1 MIYLFNK
8 DKELINIIGEDEVQS
23 ALYDREINNVYQL
36 DVDLPLYFW
45 DKDVKVNLREIFND
59 VEFIGHYDLNEKFQL
74 HKIAQFDILD
84 EVIAVKGVHFF
95 FDEAKAKHIIRDRR
109 FANATAQAGAQAIAD
124 QLGWRLVYQAT
135 DTITSNYNF
144 YNISPLEALNII
156 IDRFNIE
163 IDFSFDFNGIR
174 ILNKELIVKSKLGEV
189 KDTTFYY
196 SKEFHAGYNALS
208 VKYEQDY
215 SEIYTAVIPRGKGE
229 EVGDGYGRRLEI
241 DEVVWSKPNDPL
253 DKPLGEEML
262 IDPVA
267 TQRFGYAEE
276 GVIKPR
282 VKVVNF
288 NETEDGEILIQQ
300 GYEWLSENNR
310 PKIVLSTT
318 VDDSEEVN
326 FGDTIWVIYEEIDL
340 KEQFRVARVIDN
352 LITGDRQIEI
362 GDLDYF
368 RSSLSEQSTNNRIS
382 DLESQTEQLPD
393 VIKYV
398 VSANGYNRSFWGSIE
413 PQNVIEGDVWFKPD
427 ETSDGDTIML
437 VWDGER
443 WVETARTKDDGRIR
457 DLLDKYEEL
466 ADEIGEDIE
475 LTVDQIIDV
484 LDGANQVDLAHLFAR
499 LIGDDRFST
508 LFYQEAENVGFVYR
522 EGDEVK
528 SIIAIQSGVPF
539 IRGEHIILDGNTI
552 VDGDFTVTEQM
563 LADSAVF
570 DKLET
575 HGIDAAEIRVINLDA
590 SNISGGNLELANG
603 LKITNNGAVV
613 MSVTADGKFIFD
625 ATAAGVA
632 TKDELEDIELTPGP
646 EGPQGPAGYTPIK
659 GTDYF
664 DGVDGQDGKD
674 GDNSYLWVM
683 YSHNAS
689 GSVMVDDPTN
699 AKYIGVAT
707 TTSPT
712 RPSTPSSYKWSLIK
726 GEDGVKGEE
735 GSDGKTS
742 YLHIK
747 YSNDDGQTF
756 TANNG
761 ETVGYWIGTYVDF
774 TEADSNNVSD
784 YTWNK
789 VKGEKGDTGDT
800 GPRGLRGLEGPQ
812 GDQGIEGPKGDDGKS
827 SYTHIAYATGS
838 SGGNFS
844 TSHFS
849 GATYIGMYVSD
860 QPDDSSDWRDYNWSL
875 IKGADGSQG
884 IEGPKG
890 DDGRTPYFHTAWANN
905 STGTSGF
912 STTVSANKLYIG
924 TVTTF
929 ESDDPTEPSVYN
941 WTKIKGEKGDK
952 GDVGPRGLTGLEG
965 PKGDQGIE
973 GPKGE
978 DGESSY
984 THIAYATGST
994 GQNFSTSHFSSA
1006 TYIGMYVSNS
1016 STDSTDYR
1024 DYKWS
1029 LIKGANGARGIEGPK
1044 GDDGLT
1050 PYFHTAW
1057 ANNSTGSSGFSTT
1070 VSANKLYIGT
1080 VTTFEPDDPTTPSV
1094 YSWTKIKGEQGE
1106 KGDTGERG
1114 ATGAIGPR
1122 GATGTSVS
1130 SVTEYYLAS
1139 SASSG
1144 VTTGTSGWSTSMKTM
1159 TATLKYLWNYEKINF
1174 SDGTSQDTIP
1184 VVIGVYGDKGGTG
1197 ATGRSITG
1205 ITEHY
1210 LASSSKTGVTRSTS
1224 GWSTTMQT
1232 TTPTK
1237 QYLWNYETITWS
1249 SGTSPTYVDPIIIG
1263 VHGAKGDKGATGDKG
1278 AKGDQGIQG
1287 PKGLDGQSQYV
1298 HIRYSAN
1305 SSGSGNVAN
1314 PTTSTKYIGIA
1325 ITNTSTRPT
1334 ANSAYTWS
1342 KYQGDDGGIGPQGIQ
1357 GPKGDNG
1364 QPTYTWV
1371 KYADTPT
1378 TGMNNFPDGK
1388 KYIGLAFNK
1397 STATESNS
1405 YNQYAWSLMPQNIA
1419 LGVRNL
1425 IPWTNFTDFR
1435 DNISKW
1441 TTWGSASIW
1450 RASQIGKYML
1460 FRNGNTDRTGSTTIG
1475 VISPPF
1481 YKNVEAGKTYTVRFL
1496 ANTITPYTPFA
1507 YSYLMNVDGVQKVGG
1522 TGTGNQGLPAPTV
1535 IEEYER
1541 FTASGYANL
1550 YEITFSPTW
1559 NGPAALMLASTI
1571 DASAL
1576 SSHYISE
1583 VMLIEGDTIS
1593 RDWQPAPEDVE
1604 QLMHNNID
1612 GKIDDVNAELSE
1624 HWEAIGD
1631 KVSTTAFTDA
1641 LNSLKSD
1648 YEAGLIEASK
1658 VPAEVTNL
1666 LARNEKMI
1674 SRLGDKVATWEFLD
1688 THIKMGN
1695 EGLYIGEI
1703 EGDSKLLIGTD
1714 RISFMQGENEIA
1726 YISGQQMYIN
1736 RSINLESIQV
1746 GSHVQMKINNN
1757 LTVIQWAGG

>member
-8 DKELINIIGEDEVQS
+8 DKDLLNIIGEDEVQS

-109 FANATAQAGAQAIAD
+109 FANATAQVGAQAIAD

-163 IDFSFDFNGIR
+163 IDFSFDFDGIR

-262 IDPVA
+262 IDPEA

-276 GVIKPR
+276 GIIKPR

-288 NETEDGEILIQQ
+288 NETEDEDILIQQ

-466 ADEIGEDIE
+466 VEEIGEEIV
-475 LTVDQIIDV
+475 LNIDQIIDV

-563 LADSAVF
+563 LADEAVF
-570 DKLET
+570 NKLET

-590 SNISGGNLELANG
+590 SDISGGNLELANG
-603 LKITNNGAVV
+603 LRITNNGAVV
-613 MSVTADGKFIFD
+613 MSVSADGKFIFD

-632 TKDELEDIELTPGP
+632 TKQELENIELTPGP
-646 EGPQGPAGYTPIK
+646 
-659 GTDYF
+659 
-664 DGVDGQDGKD
+664 
-674 GDNSYLWVM
+674 
-683 YSHNAS
+683 
-689 GSVMVDDPTN
+689 
-699 AKYIGVAT
+699 
-707 TTSPT
+707 
-712 RPSTPSSYKWSLIK
+712 
-726 GEDGVKGEE
+726 
-735 GSDGKTS
+735 
-742 YLHIK
+742 
-747 YSNDDGQTF
+747 
-756 TANNG
+756 
-761 ETVGYWIGTYVDF
+761 
-774 TEADSNNVSD
+774 
-784 YTWNK
+784 
-789 VKGEKGDTGDT
+789 
-800 GPRGLRGLEGPQ
+800 
-812 GDQGIEGPKGDDGKS
+812 
-827 SYTHIAYATGS
+827 
-838 SGGNFS
+838 
-844 TSHFS
+844 
-849 GATYIGMYVSD
+849 
-860 QPDDSSDWRDYNWSL
+860 
-875 IKGADGSQG
+875 
-884 IEGPKG
+884 
-890 DDGRTPYFHTAWANN
+890 
-905 STGTSGF
+905 
-912 STTVSANKLYIG
+912 
-924 TVTTF
+924 
-929 ESDDPTEPSVYN
+929 
-941 WTKIKGEKGDK
+941 KGEKGDK
-952 GDVGPRGLTGLEG
+952 GD
-965 PKGDQGIE
+965 I
-973 GPKGE
+973 
-978 DGESSY
+978 
-984 THIAYATGST
+984 GS
-994 GQNFSTSHFSSA
+994 
-1006 TYIGMYVSNS
+1006 
-1016 STDSTDYR
+1016 
-1024 DYKWS
+1024 
-1029 LIKGANGARGIEGPK
+1029 
-1044 GDDGLT
+1044 
-1050 PYFHTAW
+1050 
-1057 ANNSTGSSGFSTT
+1057 
-1070 VSANKLYIGT
+1070 
-1080 VTTFEPDDPTTPSV
+1080 
-1094 YSWTKIKGEQGE
+1094 
-1106 KGDTGERG
+1106 
-1114 ATGAIGPR
+1114 
-1122 GATGTSVS
+1122 
-1130 SVTEYYLAS
+1130 
-1139 SASSG
+1139 
-1144 VTTGTSGWSTSMKTM
+1144 
-1159 TATLKYLWNYEKINF
+1159 
-1174 SDGTSQDTIP
+1174 
-1184 VVIGVYGDKGGTG
+1184 
-1197 ATGRSITG
+1197 
-1205 ITEHY
+1205 
-1210 LASSSKTGVTRSTS
+1210 
-1224 GWSTTMQT
+1224 
-1232 TTPTK
+1232 
-1237 QYLWNYETITWS
+1237 
-1249 SGTSPTYVDPIIIG
+1249 
-1263 VHGAKGDKGATGDKG
+1263 
-1278 AKGDQGIQG
+1278 QGIQG
-1287 PKGLDGQSQYV
+1287 PKGNDGVSQYV

-1305 SSGSGNVAN
+1305 SNGSGM
-1314 PTTSTKYIGIA
+1314 TTMPLSNTKYIGLV
-1325 ITNTSTRPT
+1325 NTPSSTAPT
-1334 ANSAYTWS
+1334 GYSSYTWS
-1342 KYQGDDGGIGPQGIQ
+1342 KYRGEDGNQGIQ
-1357 GPKGDNG
+1357 GPRGSDGD
-1364 QPTYTWV
+1364 PTYTWV

-1378 TGMNNFPDGK
+1378 SGMNDSPDGK

-1397 STATESNS
+1397 STPTESNS
-1405 YNQYAWSLMPQNIA
+1405 YSQYAWSLMPQNIA

-1425 IPWTNFTDFR
+1425 VPWTNFTDYR
-1435 DNISKW
+1435 DNIAKW
-1441 TTWGSASIW
+1441 TTWGATFIWSA
-1450 RASQIGKYML
+1450 RQVGKYML
-1460 FRNGNTDRTGSTTIG
+1460 FRNNNTDRTGSTTMG

-1481 YKNVEAGKTYTVRFL
+1481 YKDVEAGKTYTLRFL
-1496 ANTITPYTPFA
+1496 GNPTTPHTPFA
-1507 YSYLMNVDGVQKVGG
+1507 YSYLMNVDKVQKVDGS
-1522 TGTGNQGLPAPTV
+1522 GTGNQGLPAPTV

-1541 FTASGYANL
+1541 FTSSDYANL

-1571 DASAL
+1571 DASKQ

-1583 VMLIEGDTIS
+1583 VMLVEGDSIS

-1612 GKIDDVNAELSE
+1612 GKIDGVNVELSE

-1631 KVSTTAFTDA
+1631 KVSTNAFTNA

-1658 VPAEVTNL
+1658 VPERVDTL
-1666 LARNEKMI
+1666 LERNEKMI
-1674 SRLGDKVATWEFLD
+1674 SRLGENIAKWEFLD
-1688 THIKMGN
+1688 THIIMGD

-1703 EGDSKLLIGTD
+1703 EGDAKILIGTD
-1714 RISFMQGENEIA
+1714 RISFMQGINEIA

-1736 RSINLESIQV
+1736 RSINVESMQI
-1746 GSHVQMKINNN
+1746 GSHVQMKIDNNN
-1757 LTVIQWAGG
+1757 TVIQWVGG

>member
-163 IDFSFDFNGIR
+163 IDFSFDFDGVQ
-174 ILNKELIVKSKLGEV
+174 ILNKKLIVKSKLGEV

-253 DKPLGEEML
+253 DKPLGEVML
-262 IDPVA
+262 VDPEA

-368 RSSLSEQSTNNRIS
+368 RSSLSEKSTNNRID
-382 DLESQTEQLPD
+382 DLESQTEQFPD

-457 DLLDKYEEL
+457 DLLDKYEDL
-466 ADEIGEDIE
+466 ADEIGKDIE
-475 LTVDQIIDV
+475 LNIDQIIDV
-484 LDGANQVDLAHLFAR
+484 LDGANQVDLAHIFAR

-563 LADSAVF
+563 LADEAVF
-570 DKLET
+570 NKLET

-613 MSVTADGKFIFD
+613 MEVTSDGTFLFD

-632 TKDELEDIELTPGP
+632 TKQELENIELTPGP
-646 EGPQGPAGYTPIK
+646 
-659 GTDYF
+659 
-664 DGVDGQDGKD
+664 
-674 GDNSYLWVM
+674 
-683 YSHNAS
+683 
-689 GSVMVDDPTN
+689 
-699 AKYIGVAT
+699 
-707 TTSPT
+707 
-712 RPSTPSSYKWSLIK
+712 
-726 GEDGVKGEE
+726 
-735 GSDGKTS
+735 
-742 YLHIK
+742 
-747 YSNDDGQTF
+747 
-756 TANNG
+756 
-761 ETVGYWIGTYVDF
+761 
-774 TEADSNNVSD
+774 
-784 YTWNK
+784 
-789 VKGEKGDTGDT
+789 KGD
-800 GPRGLRGLEGPQ
+800 
-812 GDQGIEGPKGDDGKS
+812 
-827 SYTHIAYATGS
+827 
-838 SGGNFS
+838 
-844 TSHFS
+844 
-849 GATYIGMYVSD
+849 
-860 QPDDSSDWRDYNWSL
+860 
-875 IKGADGSQG
+875 
-884 IEGPKG
+884 
-890 DDGRTPYFHTAWANN
+890 
-905 STGTSGF
+905 
-912 STTVSANKLYIG
+912 
-924 TVTTF
+924 
-929 ESDDPTEPSVYN
+929 
-941 WTKIKGEKGDK
+941 KGEKGDK
-952 GDVGPRGLTGLEG
+952 G
-965 PKGDQGIE
+965 
-973 GPKGE
+973 
-978 DGESSY
+978 
-984 THIAYATGST
+984 ATGS
-994 GQNFSTSHFSSA
+994 
-1006 TYIGMYVSNS
+1006 
-1016 STDSTDYR
+1016 
-1024 DYKWS
+1024 
-1029 LIKGANGARGIEGPK
+1029 
-1044 GDDGLT
+1044 
-1050 PYFHTAW
+1050 
-1057 ANNSTGSSGFSTT
+1057 
-1070 VSANKLYIGT
+1070 
-1080 VTTFEPDDPTTPSV
+1080 
-1094 YSWTKIKGEQGE
+1094 
-1106 KGDTGERG
+1106 
-1114 ATGAIGPR
+1114 
-1122 GATGTSVS
+1122 
-1130 SVTEYYLAS
+1130 
-1139 SASSG
+1139 
-1144 VTTGTSGWSTSMKTM
+1144 
-1159 TATLKYLWNYEKINF
+1159 
-1174 SDGTSQDTIP
+1174 
-1184 VVIGVYGDKGGTG
+1184 
-1197 ATGRSITG
+1197 
-1205 ITEHY
+1205 
-1210 LASSSKTGVTRSTS
+1210 
-1224 GWSTTMQT
+1224 
-1232 TTPTK
+1232 
-1237 QYLWNYETITWS
+1237 
-1249 SGTSPTYVDPIIIG
+1249 
-1263 VHGAKGDKGATGDKG
+1263 
-1278 AKGDQGIQG
+1278 QGIQG
-1287 PKGLDGQSQYV
+1287 PKGNDGVSQYV

-1305 SSGSGNVAN
+1305 SNGSGM
-1314 PTTSTKYIGIA
+1314 TTMPLSNTKYIGLA
-1325 ITNTSTRPT
+1325 NTNSSTAP
-1334 ANSAYTWS
+1334 SGYSSYTWS
-1342 KYQGDDGGIGPQGIQ
+1342 KYRGEDGNQGIQ
-1357 GPKGDNG
+1357 GPPGADG
-1364 QPTYTWV
+1364 EPTYTWV

-1378 TGMNNFPDGK
+1378 SGISDSPDGK

-1397 STATESNS
+1397 STPNESNS
-1405 YNQYAWSLMPQNIA
+1405 YSQYTWSLMPQNIA

-1425 IPWTNFTDFR
+1425 VPWTNFTDYR

-1441 TTWGSASIW
+1441 STWGSTFIW

-1460 FRNGNTDRTGSTTIG
+1460 FRNNNTDRTGTTNIG

-1496 ANTITPYTPFA
+1496 GNPTTPYTPFG
-1507 YSYLMNVDGVQKVGG
+1507 YSYLMNVDGVEKVDG
-1522 TGTGNQGLPAPTV
+1522 TGTGNQSLPFPTV
-1535 IEEYER
+1535 TEDYER
-1541 FTASGYANL
+1541 FTATGYANL

-1559 NGPAALMLASTI
+1559 NGPAAIMLASTI
-1571 DASAL
+1571 DASAQ

-1583 VMLIEGDTIS
+1583 VMLVEGDSIS

-1604 QLMHNNID
+1604 QLMHNSVD
-1612 GKIDDVNAELSE
+1612 GKVDEINAELSE

-1631 KVSTTAFTDA
+1631 KISTTAFTDA
-1641 LNSLKSD
+1641 LNSMKAD
-1648 YEAGLIEASK
+1648 YEDGLIEASK
-1658 VPAEVTNL
+1658 VPERVETL
-1666 LARNEKMI
+1666 LSRNEAMI
-1674 SRLGDKVATWEFLD
+1674 SRLGEDIAKWEFLD
-1688 THIKMGN
+1688 THVRLGN
-1695 EGLYIGEI
+1695 EGLYIGDV
-1703 EGDSKLLIGTD
+1703 EGDSAVLVGKD
-1714 RISFMQGENEIA
+1714 RISFMQGQNEIA

-1736 RSINLESIQV
+1736 RSINVESMQV
-1746 GSHVQMKINNN
+1746 GSHVQMKIDNNN
-1757 LTVIQWAGG
+1757 TVIQWVGG